1 MKKDVDIFVA
11 FPQIFGML
19 FHRRETFLH
28 VISVT
33 DLCGGAASKQDSVN
47 NMMELAW
54 VATHL
59 DDDAISVGT
68 ESVWSDF
75 SGEIDVRKV
84 TSFVCCTIWN
94 PSLKS
99 SELNVQQC
107 STFEALFAPEI
118 SVLLG

>member
-33 DLCGGAASKQDSVN
+33 DLCGGTASKQDSVN

-84 TSFVCCTIWN
+84 TSFYVWN

-99 SELNVQQC
+99 SELNGQQC
-107 STFEALFAPEI
+107 CTFEALFAPGI